1 MALSEAWRHRG
12 EHGGRLLDAY
22 VARGRIAG
30 ALANAAED
38 AFRERLANVPL
49 DVVKGLFVRLVRLGD
64 TGGTTRRIVRRA
76 EFRDE
81 VWRLVQRLAGG
92 ALPNATNGVRKE
104 GRARLV
110 AIAGDPCAETV

>member
-38 AFRERLANVPL
+38 AFRERLADVPL

-76 EFRDE
+76 EFTDE
-81 VWRLVQRLAGG
+81 TWWLVQRLAGG
-92 ALPNATNGVRKE
+92 ALPNSAHRSASEKH
-104 GRARLV
+104 ARLV
-110 AIAGDPCAETV
+110 AIAGEAGAET